1 MLANL
6 ISNGEDQYLISHK
19 LGLPSSLFDLGFRIT
34 GYEQETAPHNIYSE
48 EEILKLQDVLSDHIP
63 EVKSLPKKPING
75 RSFKD

>member
-6 ISNGEDQYLISHK
+6 ISNGEDQYLISYK

-48 EEILKLQDVLSDHIP
+48 EEILKLQGIHSDYIP
-63 EVKSLPKKPING
+63 TIKSIPKKPING